1 MVQEY
6 QGPVRVYKYPFE
18 LVMAAYERRFP
29 TCPMIP
35 ILLGCD
41 IILEE
46 ESPDGAIRKIQRRCR
61 LNIEAPYL
69 LKKIV
74 GVDHM
79 LFIQQ
84 NILDR
89 RNKVLKIEAWNE
101 SFSGRVSIKEYC
113 TYSVHPDN
121 PNWTSYE
128 QSASLDVKS
137 FYGFEATVEKIAI
150 KQYSADIAKGK
161 EIIEYY
167 IRELKNEGITQVDR
181 WIDPCADG
189 GTGETNSTT
198 NPVEKSNGSAIKES
212 SGGVDTSSSNNKQS
226 QVEKECLSRK
236 KSDDPAIRKHL
247 PLEREHSVLK
257 DIESDPHMK
266 LDSDYIEKCLGHLTP
281 FQESNLVMLK
291 KWMAE
296 SHQGKVPSDEMLIRF
311 LKARDFNQEKAREML
326 CESLVWRKKYAVDK
340 ILQNYQIPKIVKEYL
355 PGAWHHSDKD
365 GRPMY
370 VFRLGQIDIKGFI
383 KSIGQEGVMKLV
395 LHICEQGLQL
405 TEEATRRHGRPIRS
419 WTCLLDLEGLNMRHL
434 WRPGI
439 KTLLHIIEV
448 VEANYPETMGRC
460 LVTRAPRVFPILWTL
475 VSTFINENTRAKFIF
490 VGPQGEGISDYID
503 QKHIPDFLGGQC
515 TVSIAEGGLV
525 PKSFYMTEEEYEREK
540 AEWAGE
546 SIFYDSMYHSVSLV
560 KNQVHE
566 VVIEVEDAQSVLC
579 WDFDVIKQDVTFA
592 VFRCPLKS
600 IKPAVI
606 GIPPSGVKSRSAS
619 IETEELTSPTGGPQ
633 SPLPLLQNL
642 QLEAAVTLLP
652 KDWVAG
658 KDYHVIEQPIKCC
671 DGESVQGSYI
681 TSQPGSYV
689 LQWKRAGGSGG
700 DYFDFGSPK
709 SKVMYYCELINSTDY
724 KGSMSSLQSAQ
735 SAGTGTDSGVQP

>member
-1 MVQEY
+1 MVQQY

-46 ESPDGAIRKIQRRCR
+46 ESADMSTRKIQRRCR

-69 LKKIV
+69 LKKLV
-74 GVDHM
+74 GVDHL

-89 RNKVLKIEAWNE
+89 RNRVLKIEAWNE
-101 SFSGRVSIKEYC
+101 SFSGRVSIKEFC
-113 TYSVHPDN
+113 TYSVHPEN
-121 PNWTSYE
+121 RNWTCFE
-128 QSASLDVKS
+128 QSAALDVKS
-137 FYGFEATVEKIAI
+137 FFGFESTVEKIAI

-161 EIIEYY
+161 EIIEHY
-167 IRELKNEGITQVDR
+167 INELKNEGITH
-181 WIDPCADG
+181 IDVWVEQYPNA
-189 GTGETNSTT
+189 TKETAE
-198 NPVEKSNGSAIKES
+198 PNGSAAKEPAGIMETPVS
-212 SGGVDTSSSNNKQS
+212 APKD
-226 QVEKECLSRK
+226 KEPLSRK
-236 KSDDPAIRKHL
+236 KSDDPALRKHL

-355 PGAWHHSDKD
+355 PGAWHYSDID
-365 GRPMY
+365 GRPVY

-405 TEEATRRHGRPIRS
+405 TEEATRKLGKPVRS

-460 LVTRAPRVFPILWTL
+460 LVARAPRVFPILWTL

-503 QKHIPDFLGGQC
+503 QKYIPDFLGGQC
-515 TVSIAEGGLV
+515 SVHIAEGGLV

-546 SIFYDSMYHSVSLV
+546 SIFYDSMYHSVSLI
-560 KNQVHE
+560 KNQPVHE
-566 VVIEVEDAQSVLC
+566 VVIDVEDAQSVLC

-592 VFRCPLKS
+592 VFRCPLRS
-600 IKPAVI
+600 
-606 GIPPSGVKSRSAS
+606 VKA
-619 IETEELTSPTGGPQ
+619 
-633 SPLPLLQNL
+633 NL
-642 QLEAAVTLLP
+642 QLEPAVAVMP
-652 KDWVAG
+652 KEWTPG

-671 DGESVQGSYI
+671 DGESVQGSYV
-681 TSQPGSYV
+681 TSIPGSYV
-689 LQWKRAGGSGG
+689 LQWKRAGGASG

-709 SKVMYYCELINSTDY
+709 SKVMYYCELISSVDY

>member
-1 MVQEY
+1 MVQQY

-35 ILLGCD
+35 IMHSSD

-46 ESPDGAIRKIQRRCR
+46 VSPDSSTRKLQRRCQ
-61 LNIEAPYL
+61 LHFDVPYL
-69 LKKIV
+69 LKKV
-74 GVDHM
+74 MGVEYL

-89 RNKVLKIEAWNE
+89 RNRTLRIDAWNE
-101 SFSGRVSIKEYC
+101 SFAGRVTIKELC
-113 TYSVHPDN
+113 VYSVHPEN
-121 PNWTSYE
+121 PNWTCFE
-128 QSASLDVKS
+128 QSASLDMKS
-137 FYGFEATVEKIAI
+137 FFGFESTVEKIAM
-150 KQYSADIAKGK
+150 KQYSADIAKGR
-161 EIIEYY
+161 EIIEHY
-167 IRELKNEGITQVDR
+167 IKELKNEGITHVERWVD
-181 WIDPCADG
+181 PSFNGAVAEA
-189 GTGETNSTT
+189 TVTATTTTTTSTT
-198 NPVEKSNGSAIKES
+198 TEANGSAAMDTVKETPIT
-212 SGGVDTSSSNNKQS
+212 VPK
-226 QVEKECLSRK
+226 EKEPLSRK
-236 KSDDPAIRKHL
+236 KSDDPTLRKHL

-291 KWMAE
+291 NWMAE

-355 PGAWHHSDKD
+355 PGAWHYSDKN
-365 GRPMY
+365 GRPVY
-370 VFRLGQIDIKGFI
+370 VLRLGQIDIKGFI

-405 TEEATRRHGRPIRS
+405 TEEATRKLGKPVRS

-503 QKHIPDFLGGQC
+503 QKYIPDFLGGQC
-515 TVSIAEGGLV
+515 SVHIAEGGLV

-546 SIFYDSMYHSVSLV
+546 SIFYDSMYHSVSLI
-560 KNQVHE
+560 KNQPVHE
-566 VVIEVEDAQSVLC
+566 VVIDVEDVKSVLC

-592 VFRCPLKS
+592 VFRCPLRSVKA
-600 IKPAVI
+600 AVA
-606 GIPPSGVKSRSAS
+606 GVPSGSKSRSAS
-619 IETEELTSPTGGPQ
+619 IETEEVVSPTGPH

-642 QLEAAVTLLP
+642 QLEPAVAVMP
-652 KDWVAG
+652 KDWVPG

-671 DGESVQGSYI
+671 DGESVQGSYV
-681 TSQPGSYV
+681 TSLPGSYV
-689 LQWKRAGGSGG
+689 LQWKRAGGTSG
-700 DYFDFGSPK
+700 DYFDFGSAK
-709 SKVMYYCELINSTDY
+709 SKVMYYCELISSVDY
-724 KGSMSSLQSAQ
+724 KGSMSSLQCAQ
-735 SAGTGTDSGVQP
+735 SAGTGTDGGVQP